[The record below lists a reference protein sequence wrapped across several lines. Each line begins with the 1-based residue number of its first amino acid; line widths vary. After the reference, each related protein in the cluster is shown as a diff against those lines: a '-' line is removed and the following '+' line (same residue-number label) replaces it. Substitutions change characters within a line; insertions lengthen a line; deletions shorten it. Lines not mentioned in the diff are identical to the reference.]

1 MQHPLSDPCLNALH
15 RAIADG
21 SLTGPALHA
30 MLIGP
35 SPVSASGRRQT
46 RDLSAVPGDVPGG
59 RPLVLDVIPS

>member
-1 MQHPLSDPCLNALH
+1 MQQPLTDPFLMTLH

-35 SPVSASGRRQT
+35 SPISASGRRQT
-46 RDLSAVPGDVPGG
+46 RALDDSVAPAGDSGAVGEMTV
-59 RPLVLDVIPS
+59 S